1 MSDLFGNHI
10 VGFPMRR
17 LICCRRVHLYHEL
30 SPEIKHHIFCHILTT
45 NVRTLT
51 SIAVVLPKDIYV
63 NVSLFIALRP
73 PSLVSKSE
81 KTGLIHTFS
90 ELSKIYLCTFPCR
103 DANTVLSSGKK
114 IYTEDGS

>member
-1 MSDLFGNHI
+1 MTTKCLTYSGNDQY
-10 VGFPMRR
+10 
-17 LICCRRVHLYHEL
+17 HLL
-30 SPEIKHHIFCHILTT
+30 SRPFISCIKPGDKAPHFFRILTT

-51 SIAVVLPKDIYV
+51 SIAVVLPKDIHV

-90 ELSKIYLCTFPCR
+90 EFSKIYLCTFPCR